1 MGSVGSL
8 GAWIRGWRGSNFSAG
23 GVGSVDLK
31 GFGVD
36 SVGGVGPRTFGLGN
50 VGQTF
55 GVVGVGLQNF
65 STRVKKMM
73 RV

>member
-1 MGSVGSL
+1 MGSL
-8 GAWIRGWRGSNFSAG
+8 GAWIRGLRESNFSGG

-36 SVGGVGPRTFGLGN
+36 SVGGVGPKTFGLSD

-55 GVVGVGLQNF
+55 GVGDVGPQNF
-65 STRVKKMM
+65 YTRVKKW
-73 RV
+73 RGSKK

>member
-1 MGSVGSL
+1 M
-8 GAWIRGWRGSNFSAG
+8 
-23 GVGSVDLK
+23 
-31 GFGVD
+31 D

-55 GVVGVGLQNF
+55 GVAGVGLQNF